1 MKNASK
7 ADLLHSTDGKSA
19 AMSIST
25 IRFVLVLSLLAFI
38 STLGCGGGSSPSSV
52 APITSTITWA
62 APAVI
67 TCGTALSSTQLNAT
81 ASVAGSLSYSPAAG
95 AILSAGTQTL
105 TLTFM
110 PTVQGGKLD
119 LKLEPKLVTVISVQ
133 Q

>member
-1 MKNASK
+1 
-7 ADLLHSTDGKSA
+7 
-19 AMSIST
+19 MSIST
-25 IRFVLVLSLLAFI
+25 IRFVLVLSLLASI

-52 APITSTITWA
+52 APITSTIIWA

-105 TLTFM
+105 TVTFM

-119 LKLEPKLVTVISVQ
+119 LKFEPKSVTVISVQ